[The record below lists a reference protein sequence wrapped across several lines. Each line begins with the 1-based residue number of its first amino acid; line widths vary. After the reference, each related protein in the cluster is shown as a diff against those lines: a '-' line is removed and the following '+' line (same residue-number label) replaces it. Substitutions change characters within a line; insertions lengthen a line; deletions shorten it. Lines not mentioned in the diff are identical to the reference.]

1 MDSSFN
7 SSRSTKTWRN
17 IRETLRWWNSEKI
30 KGLRNMSAAAT
41 LPPMSHPGTLPL
53 IRIFTASLLFL
64 RVYHERGGEGM
75 TKCWGLPE
83 DRRRWWRGHM
93 PLKQEQ
99 ASPERPRC
107 MGGANEHWGFR
118 NPSRRQTEQRENI
131 NGLKATLKDNKTD
144 KAKGFSNNASKFCEE
159 TKQYSKCI
167 PSCIHSVC
175 TPVRATVIL
184 LISTSQY
191 ASGEGGEKKKKK
203 KGEKKSRARAGWAAL
218 FRPGARFS
226 WGRARSSYCLPLGSR
241 EVILQ

>member
-1 MDSSFN
+1 
-7 SSRSTKTWRN
+7 
-17 IRETLRWWNSEKI
+17 
-30 KGLRNMSAAAT
+30 MSAAAT
-41 LPPMSHPGTLPL
+41 LPLMSHPGTLPL
-53 IRIFTASLLFL
+53 IRIFTASLPFL
-64 RVYHERGGEGM
+64 HVYHERGGDGM
-75 TKCWGLPE
+75 TKRWGLPE

-144 KAKGFSNNASKFCEE
+144 KAGKDFQTTPGSFARRLNNIRNASQVALTASAHQWEQQSYCLY
-159 TKQYSKCI
+159 QL
-167 PSCIHSVC
+167 HSMY
-175 TPVRATVIL
+175 PGR
-184 LISTSQY
+184 
-191 ASGEGGEKKKKK
+191 ENKKNEKKKVR
-203 KGEKKSRARAGWAAL
+203 KSHAPRAGWAVL

-226 WGRARSSYCLPLGSR
+226 WGAFRGCARPSYCLPLGSR